1 MNKLSTDIA
10 EMTRKNEQ
18 IILQYLSKVK
28 QSNVASALST
38 SESTITRMKDGEI
51 TRILSF
57 LAACGLKVIL

>member
-38 SESTITRMKDGEI
+38 KRTGHT
-51 TRILSF
+51 
-57 LAACGLKVIL
+57 LKVWRKV